1 MASWT
6 GSRGSAQTIA
16 NSKSLKGVGAGFRA
30 HDQGKLLLQI
40 EGRAKVHANHQIEF
54 DCMVG
59 VNFDL
64 ELVVEAGA

>member
-1 MASWT
+1 LLSVVR
-6 GSRGSAQTIA
+6 RGIH
-16 NSKSLKGVGAGFRA
+16 GR
-30 HDQGKLLLQI
+30 DQGKLLLQI

>member
-1 MASWT
+1 MT
-6 GSRGSAQTIA
+6 YVRFCCQVVRRGIH
-16 NSKSLKGVGAGFRA
+16 GR
-30 HDQGKLLLQI
+30 DQGKLLLQI